1 MGKILVCGN
10 IGNRLLVAA
19 HDHDE
24 AGIYSTFEKVLWNV
38 SFRCNYSHTQQQ
50 AEFALALGLR
60 SFSGIPSPMRYS
72 GWGRLG
78 DPSTGTR

>member
-1 MGKILVCGN
+1 MGKVLVCGN
-10 IGNRLLVAA
+10 IGDRLLVAA

-38 SFRCNYSHTQQQ
+38 SFRFNRSHTQQP

-60 SFSGIPSPMRYS
+60 SDH
-72 GWGRLG
+72 RL
-78 DPSTGTR
+78 TGSYPEFAL